1 MKRGIDGR
9 RRGAAECDA
18 YERFQRVVT
27 IPSRARPGRRR
38 ARRMRVNSTH
48 PASFLARAAAL
59 EFEIDRRAIDP
70 DELDELVLE
79 GHGGAI
85 EDAADADDPDAD
97 RRKALERRL
106 KCEVIA
112 VAEEVA
118 RERGESGIR
127 VSPQFMQCLVELTW
141 SYAETLASDVHAFA
155 NHRNGK
161 KVNHEDVLL
170 AVRNV
175 PIVKEAAT
183 AALPSSLR
191 RKRQTTLDAALVE

>member
-1 MKRGIDGR
+1 
-9 RRGAAECDA
+9 
-18 YERFQRVVT
+18 
-27 IPSRARPGRRR
+27 
-38 ARRMRVNSTH
+38 MR
-48 PASFLARAAAL
+48 
-59 EFEIDRRAIDP
+59 
-70 DELDELVLE
+70 
-79 GHGGAI
+79 
-85 EDAADADDPDAD
+85 
-97 RRKALERRL
+97 
-106 KCEVIA
+106 VIA

-118 RERGESGIR
+118 RERGESAMR
-127 VSPQFMQCLVELTW
+127 VSPQFMHCLVELTW

-191 RKRQTTLDAALVE
+191 RKRQG

>member
-1 MKRGIDGR
+1 M
-9 RRGAAECDA
+9 
-18 YERFQRVVT
+18 
-27 IPSRARPGRRR
+27 
-38 ARRMRVNSTH
+38 
-48 PASFLARAAAL
+48 
-59 EFEIDRRAIDP
+59 DP

-118 RERGESGIR
+118 RELGESGIR

-191 RKRQTTLDAALVE
+191 RKRQTTLDAAPVE

>member
-1 MKRGIDGR
+1 M
-9 RRGAAECDA
+9 
-18 YERFQRVVT
+18 
-27 IPSRARPGRRR
+27 
-38 ARRMRVNSTH
+38 
-48 PASFLARAAAL
+48 
-59 EFEIDRRAIDP
+59 DP

-97 RRKALERRL
+97 RRGALEKRL

-112 VAEEVA
+112 VAEEG
-118 RERGESGIR
+118 RGNAG
-127 VSPQFMQCLVELTW
+127 SPRCASRRSSCSASSSSPW

-191 RKRQTTLDAALVE
+191 RKRQTTLNAALVK

>member
-1 MKRGIDGR
+1 MRGRDGR
-9 RRGAAECDA
+9 RRGVAECDA
-18 YERFQRVVT
+18 CEIFQSVVSV
-27 IPSRARPGRRR
+27 PSRAWPGRRR
-38 ARRMRVNSTH
+38 ARLTRVFSRGAVSLF
-48 PASFLARAAAL
+48 PAASCDARIQ
-59 EFEIDRRAIDP
+59 IDRRAMDP

-97 RRKALERRL
+97 RRTALERRL

-127 VSPQFMQCLVELTW
+127 VSPQFMQCIVELTW

-191 RKRQTTLDAALVE
+191 RKRQSTLDAALVE